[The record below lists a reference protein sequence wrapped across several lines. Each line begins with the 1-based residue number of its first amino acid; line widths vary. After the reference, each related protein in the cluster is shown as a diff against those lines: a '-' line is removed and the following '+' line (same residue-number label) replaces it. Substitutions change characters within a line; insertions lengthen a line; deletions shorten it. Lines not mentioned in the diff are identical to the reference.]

1 MEATAILPRVDHD
14 PNSVHTNSLTWTK
27 SKIKGGRHRMQRRRD
42 WYSCARP
49 PSCRLHGNFMRYL
62 SFVSWSFLFS
72 SLLLF
77 VVVPIS
83 RNQSQVWN
91 WQFKILQL
99 WVSKTRKLPFV
110 FFFLFLV
117 NFELKGGI
125 ICYYYTIRWRP
136 FFFFFLTFFKQ
147 RSKSNMKWN
156 TFACSKYG
164 GF

>member
-1 MEATAILPRVDHD
+1 MIRCHFRLFFKCRIIYCLNPSITTLEATAILPRVDHD
-14 PNSVHTNSLTWTK
+14 PNSVHTNSWLELNLK
-27 SKIKGGRHRMQRRRD
+27 SRGRHRMQRRRD

-62 SFVSWSFLFS
+62 SFVSRSFLFS

-99 WVSKTRKLPFV
+99 WVSNTRKLPFLP
-110 FFFLFLV
+110 FFLL
-117 NFELKGGI
+117 I
-125 ICYYYTIRWRP
+125 
-136 FFFFFLTFFKQ
+136 
-147 RSKSNMKWN
+147 SN
-156 TFACSKYG
+156 
-164 GF
+164 